1 MAANA
6 TKGDKVEGLLVAI
19 LLQLMKGATNAQRIS
34 QLSVVGYTNVEIAN
48 FMQLSSGAVNQA
60 IYVAKTAVNKTKKKA

>member
-1 MAANA
+1 MASND
-6 TKGDKVEGLLVAI
+6 TKADKVEGLLVAI
-19 LLQLMKGATNAQRIS
+19 LLQLMKGATNVQKIL

-60 IYVAKTAVNKTKKKA
+60 IYVAKTGAKKTKKKV